1 MKKVLLCVVAICMML
16 SLILGTSACNKA
28 TTQDEIVDDIT
39 AIIDTSVVEDNVQS
53 DEKVVDDTKQP
64 ITEDTTEVN
73 DETAG
78 IKVEKKIEVEKVR
91 DLYSLEPPETDRE
104 MLALII
110 YQEAGG
116 DACCDECRY
125 RVADVV
131 LNRVASDRFPNT
143 IYEVLT
149 QRAQYGRLYWTGL
162 VWPEKAFYEVEAHA
176 VERAYRVAE
185 DVLNGNHSELY
196 GEGYIWQAEF
206 TQGRDNIYHCGH
218 YFGR

>member
-1 MKKVLLCVVAICMML
+1 MRKVLLCVVAICMML
-16 SLILGTSACNKA
+16 SLILGTGACNKITA
-28 TTQDEIVDDIT
+28 RDEIVDDVT
-39 AIIDTSVVEDNVQS
+39 AVIDTSVVEDNVQS
-53 DEKVVDDTKQP
+53 DEEVVDDTKQP
-64 ITEDTTEVN
+64 ITEDPTEVN
-73 DETAG
+73 DETAE

-91 DLYSLEPPETDRE
+91 DLYSLEPPETERE

-131 LNRVASDRFPNT
+131 LNRVASDRFPNS

-149 QRAQYGRLYWTGL
+149 QYGQYGRLSWTGL
-162 VWPEKAFYEVEAHA
+162 VWPERASYECEAHA
-176 VERAYRVAE
+176 VERAYRIAE

-196 GEGYIWQAEF
+196 GEGYIWQSEF
-206 TQGRDNIYHCGH
+206 IQSRDNIYHCGH

>member
-1 MKKVLLCVVAICMML
+1 MRKILLCVVAICMVI
-16 SLILGTSACNKA
+16 SFIFGISACNKA
-28 TTQDEIVDDIT
+28 STQDEIVDDVT
-39 AIIDTSVVEDNVQS
+39 AAVIDTSVVED
-53 DEKVVDDTKQP
+53 DTERFEAEELP
-64 ITEDTTEVN
+64 VEDTTEVDN
-73 DETAG
+73 DT
-78 IKVEKKIEVEKVR
+78 VEIVNKKIEVEKVR
-91 DLYSLEPPETDRE
+91 DLYSLEPPETERE
-104 MLALII
+104 MLALVI

-149 QRAQYGRLYWTGL
+149 QYRQYGRLYWTGL
-162 VWPEKAFYEVEAHA
+162 VWPDKAYYDCETHA
-176 VERAYRVAE
+176 VERAYRIAE

-206 TQGRDNIYHCGH
+206 TQGSGVVYHCGH

>member
-1 MKKVLLCVVAICMML
+1 MRKIIVCVVMICFALML
-16 SLILGTSACNKA
+16 TSGISACERIIPHEVE
-28 TTQDEIVDDIT
+28 TEVDT
-39 AIIDTSVVEDNVQS
+39 AAVIEPSVVEDTQAEEVI
-53 DEKVVDDTKQP
+53 V
-64 ITEDTTEVN
+64 EDATEVN
-73 DETAG
+73 DTPKIKLNKK
-78 IKVEKKIEVEKVR
+78 IKVEKKR
-91 DLYSLEPPETDRE
+91 DLCSLEPPVSDRE

-131 LNRVASDRFPNT
+131 LNRVASDRFPNS

-149 QRAQYGRLYWTGL
+149 QYGQYGRLSWTGL
-162 VWPEKAFYEVEAHA
+162 VWPTRASYECEAHA